1 MTSRDP
7 SDEIRVLIV
16 DDSLYMRRTLRKM
29 LESHPRITVIDEA
42 RDGVEGVAKCISL
55 NPDVMVLDIEMPK
68 MDGLSVLREIMTKR
82 PLPVVMF
89 SSLTQR
95 GSKITM
101 EALSMGAV
109 DFVPK
114 PVSRS
119 LVPQVAQELCEK
131 VIQLPVPNSGYKGSG
146 AAMKLRGP
154 RNENHQTARL
164 LWILWW

>member
-1 MTSRDP
+1 MREMRCRGKD
-7 SDEIRVLIV
+7 DKIRVLIV
-16 DDSLYMRRTLRKM
+16 DDSLFMRRMLRRM
-29 LESHPRITVIDEA
+29 LESHPRIAVIDEA
-42 RDGVEGVAKCISL
+42 RDGVEAVAKCISL

-68 MDGLSVLREIMTKR
+68 MDGLSVLRDTMIKR

-114 PVSRS
+114 PVARG
-119 LVPQVAQELCEK
+119 LVPLVARELCEK
-131 VIQLPVPNSGYKGSG
+131 
-146 AAMKLRGP
+146 
-154 RNENHQTARL
+154 
-164 LWILWW
+164 